1 MKGAKPKEPTADL
14 VFKKGAVYTVDVA
27 RNWAEAVAIRDGL
40 IVYVGKNDGLA
51 PYIDTDTRVIDLE
64 GKMLLPGFFDAHCHA
79 SIGAVIL
86 TKTAHLVG
94 LDSIKAYEKA
104 VSEFA
109 AANPELSV
117 IQGNGWSNTVFGVEG
132 PKKELLDSIVPG
144 RPVVLTSEDGHSLW
158 TNSKALEMARITKNT
173 PDPQGGVLERNSETG
188 EPTGVLKESAMGL
201 VTKRLP
207 DFSVE
212 DYREGLTLFQE
223 AVNALGLTTV
233 HDPLLHHKL
242 GGMQYPASDNGA
254 QAIEE
259 LRKEGRLTL
268 RYRGSWIEIPE
279 RGVAQQIAAFREQ
292 SKKYT
297 GDLFQVNAVKFFA
310 DGVIEAGT
318 AYLLEPYTNKP
329 DSCGEEFSLDPK
341 AYREAVAAFDKAG
354 FQVHVHAIGDA
365 ATRMTLDAFEY
376 AQRVNGKRD
385 SRHSI
390 THLQLVTPE
399 DIKRMGKLGVVGLP
413 QPYWFMKDD
422 YYWTLQ
428 LPCLGKERA
437 DKEYPMK
444 SLMDAGVV
452 MAAASD
458 FPVPST
464 DPSTHK
470 ATPFMHPM
478 AGIYIGMVRSAPGAT
493 TDPSKV
499 LKEGESGV
507 LWPEE
512 RVGLDDLIASFTING
527 AYANFLEKET
537 GSIEVGKKA
546 DLVVLDN
553 NLFEIPVERIL
564 ETKVVMTLLE
574 GRVVY
579 KQQVN

>member
-1 MKGAKPKEPTADL
+1 MKGEKPKGPKADL
-14 VFKKGAVYTVDVA
+14 AFKKGAVYTVDVA
-27 RNWAEAVAIRDGL
+27 RSWAEAVAIRDGL

-51 PYIDTDTRVIDLE
+51 PYIDTHTRVIDLE
-64 GKMLLPGFFDAHCHA
+64 GKMVLPGFFDAHCHA
-79 SIGAVIL
+79 SIGAVML

-132 PKKELLDSIVPG
+132 PQKQVLDRIVPG

-158 TNSKALEMARITKNT
+158 ANSKALEMAGIMKNT

-279 RGVAQQIAAFREQ
+279 RDVAQQIAAFRKQ

-310 DGVIEAGT
+310 DGVLEAET
-318 AYLLEPYTNKP
+318 AYLLEPYTNNA
-329 DSCGEEFSLDPK
+329 DSCGEQFSWDHK

-390 THLQLVTPE
+390 THLQLVAPE

-428 LPCLGKERA
+428 LPYLGKERA

-452 MAAASD
+452 IAAASD

-464 DPSTHK
+464 DPSTHEG
-470 ATPFMHPM
+470 TPFMHPM
-478 AGIYIGMVRSAPGAT
+478 AGIYTGMVRSAPGAT

-512 RVGLDDLIASFTING
+512 RVGLDDMIASFTING

-579 KQQVN
+579 KQQAN